1 MLVVAR
7 VGIGWRSALEP
18 ASVAVG
24 MEPAINFN
32 HITQF
37 SRRAGFRVAV
47 DAACGIG
54 AGLLGSAVP
63 AFALHS
69 VAPPAPF
76 YSKTSQ
82 LREDVNF
89 TRLIDPG
96 SAVASPRW
104 LDDFTTYSDVRD
116 ENKTA
121 CPLSC
126 PLLPAPVSSR
136 STLLQKQGSKSR

>member
-1 MLVVAR
+1 MRTGMNAE
-7 VGIGWRSALEP
+7 A

-24 MEPAINFN
+24 TEPPINFN

-69 VAPPAPF
+69 VAPPGPF
-76 YSKTSQ
+76 YSKMSQ

-89 TRLIDPG
+89 TRLIDAG

-104 LDDFTTYSDVRD
+104 LDDFTTYSDVRY
-116 ENKTA
+116 EIKTPA
-121 CPLSC
+121 LCLVLFS
-126 PLLPAPVSSR
+126 LPPCCLTR
-136 STLLQKQGSKSR
+136 PCSKSRGQTAA

>member
-1 MLVVAR
+1 M
-7 VGIGWRSALEP
+7 GWDALHAASKPEA

-24 MEPAINFN
+24 TEPAINFN
-32 HITQF
+32 HITQY
-37 SRRAGFRVAV
+37 SRRAGFKVAV
-47 DAACGIG
+47 DAACGVG
-54 AGLLGSAVP
+54 LGLLGSAVP

-69 VAPPAPF
+69 VAPPGPF

-104 LDDFTTYSDVRD
+104 LDDFTTYSDVRHATRG
-116 ENKTA
+116 KSLRPKRLCA
-121 CPLSC
+121 RRGFKAPL
-126 PLLPAPVSSR
+126 
-136 STLLQKQGSKSR
+136 